1 MKLFE
6 IFVVFGGGYLCGLS
20 IGSGFAFQVIRKL
33 FADTW
38 SAKKE
43 AIWIALAM
51 PNILICT
58 VMPVVLV
65 AVLVMEDRPEQADFW
80 QRFGWLVVGVL
91 TGGALVFIAAHL
103 VNVAARNWLKRG
115 KA

>member
-6 IFVVFGGGYLCGLS
+6 IFVLFGGGYICGLS
-20 IGSGFAFQVIRKL
+20 IGSGFAFQIVRKL

-38 SAKKE
+38 NAKKE

-58 VMPVVLV
+58 VMPVILV
-65 AVLVMEDRPEQADFW
+65 AVLVIGGRSEQADFW
-80 QRFGWLVVGVL
+80 QRLGWLAVGVL
-91 TGGALVFIAAHL
+91 TGGALVFIGAHL
-103 VNVAARNWLKRG
+103 INVAARDWSKGR
-115 KA
+115 KT